1 MLVGRADD
9 GNQAA
14 HIRASTLVCCGVVS
28 CSKAHISAKFIGR
41 QPELLG
47 GSSRHDTNVH
57 AANCWVAKSVE
68 TIIPMKCIAAN
79 M

>member
-1 MLVGRADD
+1 MLVGRADA

-28 CSKAHISAKFIGR
+28 CSLAHISAKFIGR
-41 QPELLG
+41 QSELLG
-47 GSSRHDTNVH
+47 GSSRHDTKVH
-57 AANCWVAKSVE
+57 AANCWVAKSLE
-68 TIIPMKCIAAN
+68 TIIPMKCKAVN

>member
-9 GNQAA
+9 GDQAA
-14 HIRASTLVCCGVVS
+14 HIRASTLACCGVVS
-28 CSKAHISAKFIGR
+28 CSQAHITAKFIGR

-47 GSSRHDTNVH
+47 GPSRHDTKVH
-57 AANCWVAKSVE
+57 AANCWVARSLE
-68 TIIPMKCIAAN
+68 TIIPMECNSVN